1 MTPLTAVHQA
11 SLSTGILQ
19 VRILEWLPGPPPG
32 DLPNPG
38 IAPRAP
44 SLQADPLPT
53 ETAGMVG
60 KWKFIAKER
69 GGILVD
75 GKLLREKKNQGSGG
89 FWQKTNLT
97 RFLLKTGQGVCLYR
111 CLYRHLLGDGRGC

>member
-1 MTPLTAVHQA
+1 MTPWTAVHQA

-69 GGILVD
+69 DGILVD
-75 GKLLREKKNQGSGG
+75 GKLLREKKKSGIRGFLAKNKPNQILAEDRPG
-89 FWQKTNLT
+89 
-97 RFLLKTGQGVCLYR
+97 CLSIQMSV
-111 CLYRHLLGDGRGC
+111 